1 METNN
6 GNGLELPAL
15 QRQRRALVVMDVV
28 ESVRLMEANE
38 TDVIERWRRFVGE
51 VRTQVLPQH
60 GGRLVRSLGDGLL
73 LEFEK
78 VPAAVAAALEIQ
90 RRVAPYNAHRSA
102 NAAIHLRGGVH
113 VAEVVVDDLDI
124 YGPGVNLAAR
134 LASLAAPSRLVGSVA
149 VRDAIVPSLDA
160 EITDLGWC
168 YLKHYE
174 DAVRAYQ
181 LDPVGTDTL
190 LAQPLVATY
199 ARKDV
204 LPVLAVTAVHA
215 AQGDVEAM
223 AIESAITDD
232 LIAALSRC
240 PFWHVV
246 AALSAAALAG
256 RRLPPLEVGRL
267 LQAGFVLMVSAQRAG
282 SERELVLELLD
293 VSADCTIW
301 AQSMRLRDGVAHWA
315 RDDLAQYVGTGVMQA
330 IVGRVTRIQ
339 HEIAV
344 PNTPSYALLLQ
355 AVTLLHRTAPDE
367 ADTSRRILEQLIDRH
382 PLAPD
387 VHAWR
392 GKWYIAQVIQKAVD
406 NVADFQ
412 RRAGA
417 SLARSLECAPGH
429 ALALTLQGHCATLF
443 ERDCVKAEAYFRQA
457 LAAKPSEPLAWLL
470 LSYVLAAR
478 DAAQDGV
485 RALETAMRLS
495 PFDPMPQMFDS
506 FAAAVYG
513 AAGAHERAL
522 THASRAVRFNA
533 THLPSLAQL
542 IICQVAAQQVDEA
555 RQMAARYLVLR
566 PTASVKRYEENHQAR
581 GSTIANREAQ
591 ALLTAGIP
599 P

>member
-1 METNN
+1 MDANN
-6 GNGLELPAL
+6 DNGLELPAL

-51 VRTQVLPQH
+51 VRTQVLPAH

-78 VPAAVAAALEIQ
+78 VPAAVAAALDIQ

-102 NAAIHLRGGVH
+102 DAAIHLRGGVH

-168 YLKHYE
+168 YLKHYD

-181 LDPVGTDTL
+181 LDPVGADA
-190 LAQPLVATY
+190 AQPVATY

-215 AQGDVEAM
+215 AAGDVEAI

-256 RRLPPLEVGRL
+256 RRLPPPEVGRL
-267 LQAGFVLMVSAQRAG
+267 LQAGFVLMVSVGRSG
-282 SERELVLELLD
+282 SEPELTLELLD
-293 VSADCTIW
+293 VAADCTIW
-301 AQSMRLRDGVAHWA
+301 SQSMRLRDGVAHWA

-367 ADTSRRILEQLIDRH
+367 ADTARRILEQLIDRH

-387 VHAWR
+387 LHAWR
-392 GKWYIAQVIQKAVD
+392 AKWYIAQVIQKAVD
-406 NVADFQ
+406 DGADFE
-412 RRAGA
+412 RRAAA
-417 SLARSLECAPGH
+417 SLARSLDCAPGH
-429 ALALTLQGHCATLF
+429 ALALTLQGHCATVF
-443 ERDCVKAEAYFRQA
+443 ERDCVKAEACFRQA
-457 LAAKPSEPLAWLL
+457 LAAKPSEPLAWLM

-478 DAAQDGV
+478 DATPDAV
-485 RALETAMRLS
+485 RALETAMQLS
-495 PFDPMPQMFDS
+495 PFDPMPQMYDS
-506 FAAAVYG
+506 FASAVYC
-513 AAGAHERAL
+513 AAGLHERAL
-522 THASRAVRFNA
+522 AHASRAVRFNA

-542 IICQVAAQQVDEA
+542 IICQVAAQQMDEA
-555 RQMAARYLVLR
+555 RQMAARYCVLR
-566 PTASVKRYEENHQAR
+566 PSASVSRFKENHAAR
-581 GSTIANREAQ
+581 GSAIAGREAQ
-591 ALLTAGIP
+591 ALLIAGIP